1 MIDLK
6 GRVAIVTGGC
16 SGIGRGTVNVL
27 HRAGARVACV
37 DVQDDKGRA
46 LVTELGEGALYVH
59 ADVTSEDELAAAF
72 ARVIEHFGGIDVL
85 FNNAGAAERLDSDPF
100 DLAVFER
107 VQRLLVSSVVLGMK
121 YAVPSMIDR
130 GGGSIVNTASVA
142 GLQAGYGPF
151 AYSVAKGAVVH
162 LSRVAAAALARHAIR
177 VNAICPGLIPTSIF
191 GRSLGESIAD
201 ADRRARDISERAHG
215 FQPIRV
221 AGAPEDIGNAV
232 AYFASDLSRFVTGQF
247 LAVDGGLTV
256 GPRQAWDDSAA
267 VAAWTGIG
275 MDEEQVRKMLGAAAT
290 WRVG

>member
-6 GRVAIVTGGC
+6 GKIAIVTGGC
-16 SGIGRGTVNVL
+16 SGIGRGTVKVL

-37 DVQDDKGRA
+37 DVQDEKGRA
-46 LVTELGEGALYVH
+46 LAEEMGDGVLYVH
-59 ADVTSEDELAAAF
+59 ADVTSESEVAAAF
-72 ARVIEHFGGIDVL
+72 ARVVERFGGIDVL
-85 FNNAGAAERLDSDPF
+85 FNNAGTAEPLGSDPF
-100 DLAVFER
+100 DLAIFEG
-107 VQRLLVSSVVLGMK
+107 VQKLLVHSVVLGMK
-121 YAVPSMIDR
+121 YAVPSMIAR

-162 LSRVAAAALARHAIR
+162 LSRVAAAALAKDAIR

-191 GRSLGESIAD
+191 GRALGESIAD

-221 AGAPEDIGNAV
+221 AGSPEDIGYAV

-256 GPRQAWDDSAA
+256 GPRSAWEESAA
-267 VAAWTGIG
+267 IESWTRIG
-275 MDEEQVRKMLGAAAT
+275 MSEDQVKKLIGAS
-290 WRVG
+290 